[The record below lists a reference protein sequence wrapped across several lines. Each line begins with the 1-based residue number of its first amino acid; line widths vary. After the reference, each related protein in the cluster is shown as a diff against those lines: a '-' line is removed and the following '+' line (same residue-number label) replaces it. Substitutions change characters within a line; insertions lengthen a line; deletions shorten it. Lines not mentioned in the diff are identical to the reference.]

1 MVEIQNPG
9 SLFYLPQDEKE
20 AAAITTHGVLRKNGY
35 AVLGKGQALEAK
47 QLFPGLEKRLGEYLF
62 RYGNR
67 AFYMGVHQLGEH
79 LTSLITFPTKYH
91 YRNDSSLDLITGSA
105 HQVKAIADKF
115 QLKKVYMPPVG
126 CGLGKL
132 DYEKQVR
139 PILQKILTDDRFVV
153 ALGYENF

>member
-1 MVEIQNPG
+1 MVEIHNTG

-20 AAAITTHGVLRKNGY
+20 AAAFTTNGVLRKNGY

-67 AFYMGVHQLGEH
+67 AFYMGVRQLGEH

-91 YRNDSSLDLITGSA
+91 YRDNSNLELITGPA
-105 HQVKAIADKF
+105 RQVKAIADKF
-115 QLKKVYMPPVG
+115 QLRKIYMPPVG

-132 DYEKQVR
+132 NYE
-139 PILQKILTDDRFVV
+139 
-153 ALGYENF
+153 E